1 MIIHTYGLGCR
12 YRLLGKTLEIVD
24 ASSTSIG
31 TYHCIVTHSATGQVK
46 SGDVSLSKFDLLNH
60 QVCAFCVIVLSQVF
74 SGEPH
79 GFSLKVACQV
89 SLQVI
94 ASVMN
99 MFSR

>member
-1 MIIHTYGLGCR
+1 MIIHIYGLGCR

-60 QVCAFCVIVLSQVF
+60 QAYALSLIASL

-89 SLQVI
+89 SLQVT

>member
-1 MIIHTYGLGCR
+1 MIIHICGSGCR
-12 YRLLGKTLEIVD
+12 YRLLGKTLEIID
-24 ASSTSIG
+24 AGSTSIG

-60 QVCAFCVIVLSQVF
+60 QAYALS
-74 SGEPH
+74 
-79 GFSLKVACQV
+79 LIA
-89 SLQVI
+89 SLQRGVI